1 MSDITQVM
9 ESIKEAFENMHKN
22 PSIYKKKILTY
33 IFDLRAKEEYQD
45 LSDSEV
51 YDIVEEAFKLNPENF
66 MKHVYYDLRKK
77 FSKRYGDEKLKEME
91 KYILEKYYF
100 HEGEQIFFEFN
111 GKIVQNRKM
120 TQPIGFFKSASIF
133 FTNDRIIAQGKLE
146 GSWRLYKIYSPEL
159 VVYGYV
165 FPNKNVFKLRK
176 SSTISSNTI
185 KYRVM
190 VDNRPSEI
198 MIKILEKS
206 QAKREELNDKLFEM
220 LSKEIVEES
229 PSKPAVDDKS
239 S

>member
-1 MSDITQVM
+1 MSDKTQIM

-111 GKIVQNRKM
+111 GNIVQNRKM
-120 TQPIGFFKSASIF
+120 TQPIFLRSASIF
-133 FTNDRIIAQGKLE
+133 FTNDRFIAQGKLE
-146 GSWRLYKIYSPEL
+146 GSWRLYIIYSPEL
-159 VVYGYV
+159 AVYGYV
-165 FPNKNVFKLRK
+165 FPFKNAFKLRK
-176 SSTISSNTI
+176 SSIYDI

-198 MIKILEKS
+198 MITIL
-206 QAKREELNDKLFEM
+206 AKPQTKRKELTNKLFEM
-220 LSKEIVEES
+220 LSKEIIEES
-229 PSKPAVDDKS
+229 PSKPEEDDES